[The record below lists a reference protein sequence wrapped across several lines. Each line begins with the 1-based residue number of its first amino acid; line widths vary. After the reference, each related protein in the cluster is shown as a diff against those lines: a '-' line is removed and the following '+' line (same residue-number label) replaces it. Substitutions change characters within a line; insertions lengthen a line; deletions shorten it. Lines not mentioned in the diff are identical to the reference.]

1 MTKSRKQVANE
12 ITSKKTKK
20 QKNTI
25 KSILKNKNKF
35 FNFFNQ
41 PLYID
46 ETETKLNIKIE
57 RQININYFT
66 FEELNIFLKP
76 LKNKSL
82 GLVEVETVF
91 HC

>member
-25 KSILKNKNKF
+25 KSILKNNKF